1 MGSRRQ
7 ARECA
12 LQMLFQGDLS
22 RNSQAEIR
30 ETFWNDREETDD
42 VRRFAESLVEGTLEQ
57 SEKIDSM
64 IRQCSEN
71 WRLERM
77 PVVDRNILRLAVH
90 ELLLA
95 ETPPAVV
102 INEAIEI
109 ARKFSTDE
117 STVFVNG
124 VLDRIRKELLDTEP
138 GIVH

>member
-12 LQMLFQGDLS
+12 LQMLFQRDLS
-22 RNSQAEIR
+22 RNSREEIR
-30 ETFWNDREETDD
+30 ETFWKEREESDD
-42 VRRFAESLVEGTLEQ
+42 VRSFADSLVEGTLEQ

-64 IRQCSEN
+64 ITQCAEN

-77 PVVDRNILRLAVH
+77 PVVDRNILRMAVH

-102 INEAIEI
+102 ISEAIEI

-124 VLDRIRKELLDTEP
+124 ILDRIRKDLLDSAP
-138 GIVH
+138 GSVH